1 MSENMN
7 NQEMQELFGVD
18 PTEEKRGVLFEN
30 IVSGDKA
37 FTIFQ
42 NISEDKKADFE
53 KFMQTEGSVGPTT
66 GITTGVEDRALQAVQ
81 RDFGDFSGIADP
93 TGMMRTGDALED
105 IQRSDLDLLESR
117 KTLEGGDVFIP
128 AFRDP
133 EEASEEIFAYQDPF
147 EELTFKTSD
156 ERKSLSEQLAARNIR
171 KFEEDSIFD
180 RFADIGI
187 SVLGGTSPETGKP
200 RTIRTQAGLASALE
214 IFPEFLVALFQEN
227 ARSSYGAYQTIF
239 NKTTYSNILDS
250 FKRGF
255 SPLKA
260 ERNFLPSNKTAALT
274 FLQGRQDAE
283 AVLDVAAKVLRDNV
297 RKQLGMD
304 DDVSFRRFYN
314 NVRGVIEIPAERE
327 TPFTKA
333 AAIGGMLT
341 LSGGVIPAGRTGMQ
355 LVRNAGRVYAA
366 AHVAGRT
373 GGIIGKGVK
382 GTIEK
387 LGDTFFNRQ
396 VLNVDFGKTYI
407 PDRFYKALTEGESI
421 EHAVKAFQFAGV
433 PRDKAVRMAKNARRD
448 FHSAVFGGVLY
459 SMFDSIFND
468 ELISMGGA
476 FLGSIL
482 GNQTAATGRALFS
495 RGFLN
500 AVTRLA
506 NVYEGDFRKSI
517 EAFRNSDFK
526 GMNTLRRT
534 FLRVH
539 GLETADINAARRS
552 SFTQGEEV
560 LAKIR
565 SLEEEG
571 NTSQAIR
578 VKNKAMNE
586 GLLDDKGRAHG
597 WFVLGTILES
607 GWTKNNINYGATF
620 HKLVLEGNEQDANQ
634 YLASVS
640 RIQQLLDD
648 LYTKAPK
655 AMEKFP
661 LLFEQVTGFAQ
672 LQAMRNALMSNLEF
686 SSLEGKVISG
696 ALISETEKFQELLSD
711 QAIKL
716 KEALKEFT
724 KAGDSDRSAAL
735 QEIKDDINK
744 LISEKNLDFD
754 IERLQKLK
762 RHSETPLN
770 VKNSAIQE
778 NIGAL
783 KQLSAIENVGN
794 EIVRKERG
802 NANISL
808 LQNGFSVLQ
817 KRAKKPF
824 EDIKI
829 KHSDLEM
836 DVSDFVTALPA
847 TVENIEPNVR
857 SLLINFGK
865 FDNATMYRL
874 YQKVSTDFFKK
885 QMGLSSREAISTP
898 EQYQVFQTE
907 IQKFINQNPVVGGQG
922 TAEEKK
928 AIFNDV
934 MQNARRIEQ
943 SGEPVNYSDLANM
956 VVSNMMVKYEI
967 PAKLNVETLMTMRS
981 AMGDMARQRFN
992 ANDFDEYRVIK
1003 ERIDQ
1008 FDTTLQQN
1016 AGIFGED
1023 FVKEYANAR
1032 KHYADVFEPYLDVE
1046 SPFSKIAN
1054 TGGPNKRQPVP
1065 PSQLFQMFFTRG
1077 DDTAANARQ
1086 FAKVFSDVDGNIQP
1100 ESIDALLFS
1109 ITDYMV
1115 DSYNNLNL
1123 SSLDKVIKDVVT
1135 EFAPMIRQAGK
1146 GKYVD
1151 TLEDMA
1157 SVLSKDSEEV
1167 IKAREDFGKVVRTYM
1182 NNTIEER
1189 KKVFETTIVAQ
1200 FGNPR
1205 FDKYGINITSGVN
1218 KHFDDY
1224 QNELL
1229 SIAGGDQSIAFDSYE
1244 NFIVSFKNSDEY
1256 ADIIKK
1262 VPVELRDS
1270 MKSELDAVL
1279 SNPEFVQTF
1288 QKIGEGPRVKGGN
1301 PTIKV
1306 IVEDAKSALDKG
1318 FMSQSDYDNII
1329 ENAGILI
1336 DDNFMRHMFPYINRS
1351 RQQLPDAAAATQEA
1365 SKSLS
1370 IALRK
1375 IAGDRNISYTRVL
1388 NQLRLRDSEIMLELN
1403 RRGFTDV
1410 DQRLGALQRKFK
1422 FNVEHEY
1429 DMVSAQNWWDKNKE
1443 AYALVKDKEHMEFIE
1458 TLMELGSATRGLSGG
1473 ATRAGNVPR
1482 DYTIAQG
1489 LGRLYNT
1496 FGKHVVSPA
1505 YIGME
1510 KAVIDYRV
1518 ARANIVKDLLTN
1530 KESANVLKNVFAQ
1543 GLFEPRKVRDY
1554 IKRMAFQLALT
1565 GHKLTSPNA
1574 VDEIYKELE
1583 RTASEVRKEKEQET

>member
-1 MSENMN
+1 
-7 NQEMQELFGVD
+7 
-18 PTEEKRGVLFEN
+18 
-30 IVSGDKA
+30 
-37 FTIFQ
+37 
-42 NISEDKKADFE
+42 
-53 KFMQTEGSVGPTT
+53 
-66 GITTGVEDRALQAVQ
+66 
-81 RDFGDFSGIADP
+81 
-93 TGMMRTGDALED
+93 
-105 IQRSDLDLLESR
+105 
-117 KTLEGGDVFIP
+117 
-128 AFRDP
+128 
-133 EEASEEIFAYQDPF
+133 
-147 EELTFKTSD
+147 
-156 ERKSLSEQLAARNIR
+156 
-171 KFEEDSIFD
+171 
-180 RFADIGI
+180 
-187 SVLGGTSPETGKP
+187 
-200 RTIRTQAGLASALE
+200 
-214 IFPEFLVALFQEN
+214 
-227 ARSSYGAYQTIF
+227 
-239 NKTTYSNILDS
+239 
-250 FKRGF
+250 
-255 SPLKA
+255 
-260 ERNFLPSNKTAALT
+260 
-274 FLQGRQDAE
+274 
-283 AVLDVAAKVLRDNV
+283 
-297 RKQLGMD
+297 
-304 DDVSFRRFYN
+304 
-314 NVRGVIEIPAERE
+314 
-327 TPFTKA
+327 
-333 AAIGGMLT
+333 
-341 LSGGVIPAGRTGMQ
+341 MQ
-355 LVRNAGRVYAA
+355 LIRNTGRVYAA
-366 AHVAGRT
+366 ARVAGRT
-373 GGIIGKGVK
+373 GVIGEGVK

-421 EHAVKAFQFAGV
+421 DHAVKAFQFAGV
-433 PRDKAVRMAKNARRD
+433 PREKAVRMAKNARRD
-448 FHSAVFGGVLY
+448 FHSAVFGGALY

-476 FLGSIL
+476 FIGSIL

-506 NVYEGDFRKSI
+506 AIEEGSFRKSI

-526 GMNTLRRT
+526 GMNKLRDT

-565 SLEEEG
+565 NLEKEG
-571 NTSQAIR
+571 NASQAIR

-597 WFVLGTILES
+597 WYVLGTILES

-640 RIQQLLDD
+640 RIQELLDN

-686 SSLEGKVISG
+686 SSLEGKVVSG

-716 KEALKEFT
+716 KEALQEFT
-724 KAGDSDRSAAL
+724 KAGDVNQSAAL
-735 QEIKDDINK
+735 QEIKKDINK

-762 RHSETPLN
+762 RHAETPLN
-770 VKNSAIQE
+770 VQNAAIQE
-778 NIGAL
+778 NIGVL
-783 KQLSAIENVGN
+783 KQLSGIENVGN
-794 EIVRKERG
+794 EIVRREMGKS
-802 NANISL
+802 NISL

-817 KRAKKPF
+817 KRAKEPF
-824 EDIKI
+824 EVIKRKYI
-829 KHSDLEM
+829 DLEM

-847 TVENIEPNVR
+847 TVGNIEPNVR

-874 YQKVSTDFFKK
+874 YQKVSTNFFKK

-898 EQYQVFQTE
+898 EQYQAFQTE
-907 IQKFINQNPVVGGQG
+907 IKKFINQNPVVGGQG
-922 TAEEKK
+922 TAEEKI

-943 SGEPVNYSDLANM
+943 SGEFEKYSDLANM

-992 ANDFDEYRVIK
+992 SFQFDEYRIIK
-1003 ERIDQ
+1003 DRINQ
-1008 FDTTLQQN
+1008 FDTTLQEN
-1016 AGIFGED
+1016 AGIFGTD
-1023 FVKEYANAR
+1023 FVKDYENAR
-1032 KHYADVFEPYLDVE
+1032 KHYADVFEPYLDTE
-1046 SPFSKIAN
+1046 GPFAKIAN
-1054 TGGPNKRQPVP
+1054 TGGPNKRQPAP
-1065 PSQLFQMFFTRG
+1065 PSQLFQQFFINS

-1100 ESIDALLFS
+1100 EAIDALLFS

-1115 DSYNNLNL
+1115 DSYNNVNL
-1123 SSLDKVIKDVVT
+1123 SSLDKVVKTVIT

-1157 SVLSKDSEEV
+1157 SVLSKDTKEV
-1167 IKAREDFGKVVRTYM
+1167 IQAREDFGRVVRRYM
-1182 NNTIEER
+1182 NNTIEAR
-1189 KKVFETTIVAQ
+1189 KNVFETTVVAQ
-1200 FGNPR
+1200 FGSPR
-1205 FDKYGINITSGVN
+1205 FDKYGINVASGIRE
-1218 KHFDDY
+1218 HFDDY
-1224 QNELL
+1224 QKQLL
-1229 SIAGGDQSIAFDSYE
+1229 SITGGDQSIAFDSYE
-1244 NFIVSFKNSDEY
+1244 NFIFNFKNSDEY
-1256 ADIIKK
+1256 ADIINK

-1270 MKSELDAVL
+1270 LKSELDSVL
-1279 SNPEFVQTF
+1279 SNSEFVQTF
-1288 QKIGEGPRVKGGN
+1288 KKIGEGPRVQGGN

-1318 FMSQSDYDNII
+1318 FMSQADYDNII
-1329 ENAGILI
+1329 KNAGILI

-1351 RQQLPDAAAATQEA
+1351 RQQLPDAADTMQEA
-1365 SKSLS
+1365 SQGLS
-1370 IALRK
+1370 NALMAIANERRIPYRK
-1375 IAGDRNISYTRVL
+1375 VL

-1403 RRGFTDV
+1403 RKGFTNV
-1410 DQRLGALQRKFK
+1410 EQRLGVLRRKFK

-1458 TLMELGSATRGLSGG
+1458 NLMELGSATRGLSGA

-1482 DYTIAQG
+1482 EYTVMQG

-1510 KAVIDYRV
+1510 KVVVDYRV

-1530 KESANVLKNVFAQ
+1530 KESANFIKNVYVQ
-1543 GLFEPRKVRDY
+1543 GLFEPRKARDY

-1583 RTASEVRKEKEQET
+1583 RTASEVRKEKET

>member
-1 MSENMN
+1 MN
-7 NQEMQELFGVD
+7 DQEMQELFGVD
-18 PTEEKRGVLFEN
+18 PTEERRGVLFEN
-30 IVSGDKA
+30 IAKRDKA
-37 FTIFQ
+37 FTIFEGIPQ
-42 NISEDKKADFE
+42 EE
-53 KFMQTEGSVGPTT
+53 KDAFNELMRTEGDVGPTT
-66 GITTGVEDRALQAVQ
+66 GITKGVEDRALQAVQ
-81 RDFGDFSGIADP
+81 RDFGNFSGIADP
-93 TGMMRTGDALED
+93 TGMMRSGDARED
-105 IQRSDLDLLESR
+105 RRRSDLDLLESR
-117 KTLEGGDVFIP
+117 RILEGEDVFIP
-128 AFRDP
+128 SFRDP
-133 EEASEEIFAYQDPF
+133 EEASEEIFAYQDPLEPSDPF
-147 EELTFKTSD
+147 ELTVPD
-156 ERKSLSEQLAARNIR
+156 RRKSLSEQLAARNMR
-171 KFEEDSIFD
+171 KSEEDNILD

-187 SVLGGTSPETGKP
+187 SALGGTSPETGKP
-200 RTIRTQAGLASALE
+200 RTITTQAGLVSAIE

-227 ARSSYGAYQTIF
+227 ARSSYGAYQVLTDS
-239 NKTTYSNILDS
+239 TTYSNILDS
-250 FKRGF
+250 LKRGF
-255 SPLKA
+255 SPVKT

-274 FLQGRQDAE
+274 FLSGRQDAE

-304 DDVSFRRFYN
+304 DDVSFQRFYR
-314 NVRGVIEIPAERE
+314 NVRGIIEIPAERE

-333 AAIGGMLT
+333 AAVGGMLT
-341 LSGGVIPAGRTGMQ
+341 LSGGSIPAGRTGMQ
-355 LVRNAGRVYAA
+355 LIRNTGRVYAA
-366 AHVAGRT
+366 ARVAGRT
-373 GGIIGKGVK
+373 GVIGEGVK

-421 EHAVKAFQFAGV
+421 DHAVKAFQFAGV
-433 PRDKAVRMAKNARRD
+433 PREKAVRMAKNARRD
-448 FHSAVFGGVLY
+448 FHSAVFGGALY

-476 FLGSIL
+476 FIGSIL

-506 NVYEGDFRKSI
+506 AIEEGSFRKSI

-526 GMNTLRRT
+526 GMNKLRDT

-565 SLEEEG
+565 NLEKEG
-571 NTSQAIR
+571 NASQAIR

-597 WFVLGTILES
+597 WYVLGTILES

-640 RIQQLLDD
+640 RIQELLDN

-686 SSLEGKVISG
+686 SSLEGKVVSG

-716 KEALKEFT
+716 KEALQEFT
-724 KAGDSDRSAAL
+724 KAGDVNQSAAL
-735 QEIKDDINK
+735 QEIKKDINK

-762 RHSETPLN
+762 RHAETPLN
-770 VKNSAIQE
+770 VQNAAIQE
-778 NIGAL
+778 NIGVL
-783 KQLSAIENVGN
+783 KQLSGIENVGN
-794 EIVRKERG
+794 EIVRREMGKS
-802 NANISL
+802 NISL

-817 KRAKKPF
+817 KRAKEPF
-824 EDIKI
+824 EVIKRKYI
-829 KHSDLEM
+829 DLEM

-847 TVENIEPNVR
+847 TVGNIEPNVR

-874 YQKVSTDFFKK
+874 YQKVSTNFFKK

-898 EQYQVFQTE
+898 EQYQAFQTE
-907 IQKFINQNPVVGGQG
+907 IKKFINQNPVVGGQG
-922 TAEEKK
+922 TAEEKI

-943 SGEPVNYSDLANM
+943 SGEFEKYSDLANM

-992 ANDFDEYRVIK
+992 SFQFDEYRIIK
-1003 ERIDQ
+1003 DRINQ
-1008 FDTTLQQN
+1008 FDTTLQEN
-1016 AGIFGED
+1016 AGIFGTD
-1023 FVKEYANAR
+1023 FVKDYENAR
-1032 KHYADVFEPYLDVE
+1032 KHYADVFEPYLDTE
-1046 SPFSKIAN
+1046 GPFAKIAN
-1054 TGGPNKRQPVP
+1054 TGGPNKRQPAP
-1065 PSQLFQMFFTRG
+1065 PSQLFQQFFINS

-1100 ESIDALLFS
+1100 EAIDALLFS

-1115 DSYNNLNL
+1115 DSYNNVNL
-1123 SSLDKVIKDVVT
+1123 SSLDKVVKTVIT

-1157 SVLSKDSEEV
+1157 SVLSKDTKEV
-1167 IKAREDFGKVVRTYM
+1167 IQAREDFGRVVRRYM
-1182 NNTIEER
+1182 NNTIEAR
-1189 KKVFETTIVAQ
+1189 KNVFETTVVAQ
-1200 FGNPR
+1200 FGSPR
-1205 FDKYGINITSGVN
+1205 FDKYGINVASGIRE
-1218 KHFDDY
+1218 HFDDY
-1224 QNELL
+1224 QKQLL
-1229 SIAGGDQSIAFDSYE
+1229 SITGGDQSIAFDSYE
-1244 NFIVSFKNSDEY
+1244 NFIFNFKNSDEY
-1256 ADIIKK
+1256 ADIINK

-1270 MKSELDAVL
+1270 LKSELDSVL
-1279 SNPEFVQTF
+1279 SNSEFVQTF
-1288 QKIGEGPRVKGGN
+1288 KKIGEGPRVQGGN

-1318 FMSQSDYDNII
+1318 FMSQADYDNII
-1329 ENAGILI
+1329 KNAGILI

-1351 RQQLPDAAAATQEA
+1351 RQQLPDAADTMQEA
-1365 SKSLS
+1365 SQGLS
-1370 IALRK
+1370 NALMAIANERRIPYRK
-1375 IAGDRNISYTRVL
+1375 VL

-1403 RRGFTDV
+1403 RKGFTNV
-1410 DQRLGALQRKFK
+1410 EQRLGVLRRKFK

-1458 TLMELGSATRGLSGG
+1458 NLMELGSATRGLSGA

-1482 DYTIAQG
+1482 EYTVMQG

-1510 KAVIDYRV
+1510 KVVVDYRV

-1530 KESANVLKNVFAQ
+1530 KESANFIKNVYVQ
-1543 GLFEPRKVRDY
+1543 GLFEPRKARDY

-1583 RTASEVRKEKEQET
+1583 RTASEVRKEKET